1 MIGMIR
7 RILRRE
13 DGVTIVMV
21 LAFMALSV
29 PVVTA
34 ALGLASTL
42 NIDSRVKGDIAQAQF
57 SAIGA
62 NELAIQ
68 RLTEDNLPAPDGNGI
83 PDILE
88 EDNNGF
94 DDGDG
99 IPDIWEDVDGDGNP
113 DGYHETI
120 DIDGDPV
127 DIDITPELPAPL
139 QPPSGEGLVVTK
151 NIFDQSRNP
160 IPAYDSPTDWVHYE
174 IIVENQG
181 TDPVTLLRVYDG
193 LPPGFTYKGSSKING
208 TPITKPEVLNDD
220 LAPLEALLFFDEGD
234 QGLGGREMLAW
245 HILDDLELVINPG
258 EQIVLTFKAKFQ
270 NMPDGYYCNYAWT
283 EPEGSQTQT
292 GMTAPLV
299 IGSPATT
306 ECVGVGVTVE
316 TSAVAIENPNQLP
329 LNPNDDIE
337 ITYTIVVSNNTPAD
351 VNLWWLRN
359 KLPPGFTYVWNSAT
373 GSLTSSNPLP
383 LTYAGRQ
390 RLNWFF
396 TSPIIMIPSGTQKE
410 ISFKALSPRAA
421 GLYRSEVWAFFSEF
435 VGHDDVAP
443 YSWPDALVF
452 LADRY
457 DVKIDGKPTSQV
469 WVVDNTA
476 YVRRWEISR

>member
-120 DIDGDPV
+120 EIDGDL
-127 DIDITPELPAPL
+127 IEIKITPDLPAPFE
-139 QPPSGEGLVVTK
+139 PPNGEGLVVTK
-151 NIFDQSRNP
+151 TLVSTSPDP
-160 IPAYDSPTDWVHYE
+160 IVSFSTQTAHAIYRIV
-174 IIVENQG
+174 VENQG
-181 TDPVTLLRVYDG
+181 TDAIELRRIFDG
-193 LPPGFTYKGSSKING
+193 LPPGFEYKGPSTLDGDPINDPQQG
-208 TPITKPEVLNDD
+208 NSLNLTPSEL
-220 LAPLEALLFFDEGD
+220 LLLFDD
-234 QGLGGREMLAW
+234 SQPLGQGREMLTW
-245 HILDDLELVINPG
+245 DLHDELEVILDPGQFVTLEFRVEFEN
-258 EQIVLTFKAKFQ
+258 LT
-270 NMPDGYYCNYAWT
+270 DGRYCNYAWV
-283 EPEGSQTQT
+283 EPEGSQSRT
-292 GMTAPLV
+292 GLTAEIAVGIPPSPICL
-299 IGSPATT
+299 GSEVEVTT
-306 ECVGVGVTVE
+306 T
-316 TSAVAIENPNQLP
+316 AVAQLNPNELP
-329 LNPNDDIE
+329 LNPNDDVE
-337 ITYTIVVSNNTPAD
+337 VTYTITIDNRGATD
-351 VNLWWLRN
+351 INLWWLRN

-373 GSLTSSNPLP
+373 GSITSENPA
-383 LTYAGRQ
+383 LTYFTRQ
-390 RLNWFF
+390 SMNWF
-396 TSPIIMIPSGTQKE
+396 TLSPNSVVVPAGTQ
-410 ISFKALSPRAA
+410 SSVTFKAHAPRAS
-421 GLYRSEVWAFFSEF
+421 GLFRNEIWAFFYEYP
-435 VGHDDVAP
+435 DEEAP
-443 YSWPDALVF
+443 YSWPSEAVF
-452 LADRY
+452 LADVF
-457 DVKIDGKPTSQV
+457 DIEIGGVPTSQV
-469 WVVDNTA
+469 WVVDGQA
-476 YVRRWEISR
+476 FVKRWEISR